1 MSTVDS
7 PFRLSATAALMLAR
21 AVRAPL
27 WLLVSALMARVM
39 GPEGLGAWA
48 MLLAAGMLLN
58 QVFVLWSQSITQR
71 FGRLEWEASGQLRR
85 TWATRWPLLFFGG
98 VLVLACFLLAPS
110 EWLSARLDVP
120 EDSLWLIIPIFIS
133 LWLMGETQGLQQVRE
148 RYLRLAWSPLAAD
161 LLLIGVL
168 GALSL
173 MAILGQRLTSL
184 QILMVV
190 SFSGA
195 AAWVFMLAREL
206 RGSSLSLGVP
216 EKKQVNLALAFSLP
230 LLPGYLVG
238 YLSEWCDY
246 ILISHFLDAQA
257 VGFYHPAYQYM
268 LIMVGLPT
276 AVVAVLMPQLVS
288 RVEKVG
294 VESERQLIGRVAPQ
308 VMSLWVLA
316 TIGLIAFLPALFS
329 WLVGGSFEDSR
340 VILQVLLAA
349 VPGAAATHLYGLGHF
364 VQGRLLTAN
373 VGLFGLKLLVNV
385 LLTLILL
392 PVFGVLGA
400 AIAALAGF
408 ILVQWLFLID
418 QHRYLKLPFAGGALV
433 LLLAHLGGLSL
444 VVMESFWARS
454 LIAGLV
460 MLCMLTLVRRANFF
474 SPEEVSAM
482 VPVSLSRTAPILVR
496 LLCRKGMP
504 W

>member
-1 MSTVDS
+1 
-7 PFRLSATAALMLAR
+7 MLAR

-39 GPEGLGAWA
+39 GPESLGSWA
-48 MLLAAGMLLN
+48 MLLAAGMFLN
-58 QVFVLWSQSITQR
+58 QVFVLWTQSITQR

-85 TWATRWPLLFFGG
+85 TWATRWPLLLFGG
-98 VLVLACFLLAPS
+98 VLVLACFLLAPL
-110 EWLSARLDVP
+110 EWLSVRLGVP
-120 EDSLWLIIPIFIS
+120 EDGLWLIIPIFIS

-161 LLLIGVL
+161 LLLIGLL
-168 GALSL
+168 GALAL

-184 QILMVV
+184 QILTAV
-190 SFSGA
+190 SLSGA
-195 AAWVFMLAREL
+195 AAWIFMLAREL
-206 RGSSLSLGVP
+206 KGSSLGWGFP
-216 EKKQVNLALAFSLP
+216 EGKQVRLALTFSLP

-246 ILISHFLDAQA
+246 VLISRFIDTKA
-257 VGFYHPAYQYM
+257 VGVYHPAYQYM

-308 VMSLWVLA
+308 IMSLWVLA
-316 TIGLIAFLPALFS
+316 TIGVIAFLPALFS
-329 WLVGGSFEDSR
+329 WLVGSSFEDSR
-340 VILQVLLAA
+340 VILQILLAA

-373 VGLFGLKLLVNV
+373 VGLFGLKLLVNI

-392 PVFGVLGA
+392 PIFGVLGA

-418 QHRYLKLPFAGGALV
+418 QHRYLKLPFAGGAMA
-433 LLLAHLGGLSL
+433 LLLAHLGGVSL
-444 VVMESFWARS
+444 VVVDGFWARS
-454 LIAGLV
+454 LASALII
-460 MLCMLTLVRRANFF
+460 LCMLALVRRANFF

-482 VPVSLSRTAPILVR
+482 VPASLSRTAPVLVR
-496 LLCRKGMP
+496 LLCREGMP